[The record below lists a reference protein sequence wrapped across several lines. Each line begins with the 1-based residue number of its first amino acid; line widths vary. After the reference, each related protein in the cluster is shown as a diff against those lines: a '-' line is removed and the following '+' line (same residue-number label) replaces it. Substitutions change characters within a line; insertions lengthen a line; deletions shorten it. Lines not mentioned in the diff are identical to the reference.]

1 MMYIVGL
8 DRANLSEEHPAYKI
22 AIANTHGKIV
32 GTCAHASRR
41 LLKDIINHPT
51 LLEPAVWSYSEFKM
65 IMDLTSRKFL
75 ILQDIFIENMAISQE
90 NIKKVTPLFAFNR
103 VARSLK
109 FNNRISE
116 DQFDRYDQLPEFET
130 YYNEKGKIDPYLS
143 RLCLNTL
150 ILSKINW
157 KTIFET
163 SYRRR

>member
-75 ILQDIFIENMAISQE
+75 ILQDIFMENMAIGTDK
-90 NIKKVTPLFAFNR
+90 KKVTPLFAFNR

>member
-1 MMYIVGL
+1 MKYIVGL

-32 GTCAHASRR
+32 GTCSHASRR

-51 LLEPAVWSYSEFKM
+51 LLEPAVWSYSEFNM

-75 ILQDIFIENMAISQE
+75 ILQDIFIENRAISQE
-90 NIKKVTPLFAFNR
+90 KKKVTPLYAFNR
-103 VARSLK
+103 AARSLK
-109 FNNRISE
+109 FHNRISE
-116 DQFDRYDQLPEFET
+116 DQFNRYDLLPEFEP
-130 YYNEKGKIDPYLS
+130 YYNDKGKIDPYLS

-157 KTIFET
+157 KEIFEN
-163 SYRRR
+163 SFRRR